1 MRPEGYGIKDNENS
15 RIYLGIH
22 WKFDATGGREV
33 GEKVANKTIAAFM

>member
-1 MRPEGYGIKDNENS
+1 MAIADNEIS
-15 RIYLGIH
+15 RIYLGVR